1 MIKLS
6 KIYKSFD
13 QRIVLSN
20 ISLSIDKNEFVCITG
35 ESGAGKTTLLNII
48 GLLDKPD
55 RGELSIN
62 GKTNF
67 SKGDVLRLRRNFFG
81 YIFQDYL
88 LMADKT
94 VKENIDISKNLFKY
108 ENKKK
113 ITLKSSEN

>member
-20 ISLSIDKNEFVCITG
+20 MSLSIDKNEFVCITG

-55 RGELSIN
+55 SGRLSIN

-67 SKGDVLRLRRNFFG
+67 SKRDILRLRRTFF
-81 YIFQDYL
+81 
-88 LMADKT
+88 
-94 VKENIDISKNLFKY
+94 
-108 ENKKK
+108 
-113 ITLKSSEN
+113 

>member
-62 GKTNF
+62 GKANF
-67 SKGDVLRLRRNFFG
+67 SKRDILRLRRHFF
-81 YIFQDYL
+81 
-88 LMADKT
+88 
-94 VKENIDISKNLFKY
+94 
-108 ENKKK
+108 
-113 ITLKSSEN
+113 